1 MVAVVQIAQE
11 EASFQY
17 KRAAAIDACKR
28 NKAALEN
35 NPTFF
40 SSRKPIQQQIEKLI
54 SKHYSIT
61 DARYINYRAGGKNHK
76 PAIAIKISNPTILSR
91 KLRALF
97 ADIDLVADSI
107 VFQENVNT
115 GAHIFLIH

>member
-28 NKAALEN
+28 NKAALDK
-35 NPTFF
+35 NPAFF
-40 SSRKPIQQQIEKLI
+40 DARKPLQAQIEKLI
-54 SKHYSIT
+54 NSKYSIT
-61 DARYINYRAGGKNHK
+61 DARYINYRPGGNGHK
-76 PAIAIKISNPTILSR
+76 PAIAIKISNPSILSR
-91 KLRALF
+91 KLRELF
-97 ADIDLVADSI
+97 AEIDLVAPDV